1 MSDRKKD
8 ICARSGRLNRRTG
21 RREDLDDTLPDW
33 KEAKKIYDE
42 IKIPEELDRRVRD
55 EITKRRKQ

>member
-8 ICARSGRLNRRTG
+8 ICARSGQKKRKRG

-33 KEAKKIYDE
+33 KEAKKIYDG
-42 IKIPEELDRRVRD
+42 IKIPEELDSRIRN
-55 EITKRRKQ
+55 EITKRKK